1 MRHKNKAAYNI
12 VKHSQSELNNKL
24 KIVRNFVKGNN
35 FKRASLILK
44 DLEEEFSYD
53 KYYILEC
60 GIYYFELAQFEEN
73 SNVLF
78 SKSLEYFEDLTT
90 CSLKYR
96 AYYYMGKINLINKNY
111 DMAYYYFNLIEKNDC
126 KEKKFA
132 KLELSKLYKYQNEY
146 EKALETLYSIDE
158 YVNLP
163 NSFYVSYKLEI
174 ADNYISLK
182 NYLGATQII
191 DSILNNKNYKI
202 FFDKAYYLKASI
214 EYEQTN
220 YETCNKFLSKIKK
233 LNNKDLLLKANV
245 QYKLGNINEAYRI
258 CNTIDDNLLVENDKK
273 ILLAKIKIK
282 CNEFESASQILKNL
296 IESNQENINL
306 NYYLGIINFRK
317 DNINEARKNFNICI
331 DNNLSNS
338 NISELQLIFIDIK
351 QNNINEAYSK
361 FKKLTELNFFTN
373 NNFYI
378 GNLLSAYL
386 SSYYN
391 IDFKLDSHA
400 YSIKQILNYSE
411 EEVKNH
417 VLEHTIKKGPNHSLY
432 NENIDID
439 KLIQYVKDNLN
450 ENTYNGNN
458 FFDEYIIEYK
468 NVGVS
473 NGVVQNYIRVITI
486 PNTDKIITV
495 YPFSE
500 YKIETEDKIYPEYST
515 KKYVKVSQ
523 IEKFCNRY
531 GYHYEK

>member
-111 DMAYYYFNLIEKNDC
+111 DMAYYYFNLIEKNNC

-182 NYLGATQII
+182 NYLGAP
-191 DSILNNKNYKI
+191 
-202 FFDKAYYLKASI
+202 
-214 EYEQTN
+214 
-220 YETCNKFLSKIKK
+220 K
-233 LNNKDLLLKANV
+233 L
-245 QYKLGNINEAYRI
+245 
-258 CNTIDDNLLVENDKK
+258 
-273 ILLAKIKIK
+273 
-282 CNEFESASQILKNL
+282 L
-296 IESNQENINL
+296 IV
-306 NYYLGIINFRK
+306 F
-317 DNINEARKNFNICI
+317 
-331 DNNLSNS
+331 
-338 NISELQLIFIDIK
+338 
-351 QNNINEAYSK
+351 
-361 FKKLTELNFFTN
+361 
-373 NNFYI
+373 
-378 GNLLSAYL
+378 
-386 SSYYN
+386 
-391 IDFKLDSHA
+391 
-400 YSIKQILNYSE
+400 
-411 EEVKNH
+411 
-417 VLEHTIKKGPNHSLY
+417 
-432 NENIDID
+432 
-439 KLIQYVKDNLN
+439 
-450 ENTYNGNN
+450 
-458 FFDEYIIEYK
+458 
-468 NVGVS
+468 
-473 NGVVQNYIRVITI
+473 
-486 PNTDKIITV
+486 
-495 YPFSE
+495 
-500 YKIETEDKIYPEYST
+500 
-515 KKYVKVSQ
+515 
-523 IEKFCNRY
+523 
-531 GYHYEK
+531 

>member
-126 KEKKFA
+126 KEKKYA
-132 KLELSKLYKYQNEY
+132 ELELSKLYKYQNDY
-146 EKALETLYSIDE
+146 EKALEYLYSMDE
-158 YVNLP
+158 YENLS
-163 NSFYVSYKLEI
+163 NSFYASYKLEM

-182 NYLGATQII
+182 NYVKATEII
-191 DSILNNKNYKI
+191 NSILNNKNYKTL
-202 FFDKAYYLKASI
+202 FDKAYYLKAVI
-214 EYEQTN
+214 EYENSN
-220 YETCNKFLSKIKK
+220 YYDCNNYLLKIKK
-233 LNNKDLLLKANV
+233 QCNKDLLLKANV
-245 QYKLGNINEAYRI
+245 QYKFNNCSIAYKL
-258 CNTIDDNLLVENDKK
+258 CNMISDNSFVADDKNV
-273 ILLAKIKIK
+273 LLAKIKIK
-282 CNEFESASQILKNL
+282 CNELESATQILKTL
-296 IESNQENINL
+296 IESNNEHINL
-306 NYYLGIINFRK
+306 NYYLGLINFK
-317 DNINEARKNFNICI
+317 INNFEDAKKNFNICVE
-331 DNNLSNS
+331 NNLNNS
-338 NISELQLIFIDIK
+338 NFAELQLIFIDIK
-351 QNNINEAYSK
+351 QNNIKEAYSK
-361 FKKLTELNFFTN
+361 FKELTKLNFFTN
-373 NNFYI
+373 GNFYI
-378 GNLLSAYL
+378 GSLLSAYL
-386 SSYYN
+386 STYYN
-391 IDFKLDSHA
+391 VDFKIDNHA

-411 EEVKNH
+411 EETRKH
-417 VLEHTIKKGPNHSLY
+417 ILQHTIEMGENHSLY

-439 KLIQYVKDNLN
+439 ELIHYTKSNLN
-450 ENTYNGNN
+450 EDTYNGNN
-458 FFDEYIIEYK
+458 FFDEYIIGYE